1 MMIPSLNNA
10 KRLVVKIGSL
20 LLTDGKGQLHR
31 EWMHALAHDLAEL
44 SNRGTQIILVSSGA
58 VACGRAI
65 MGLTHADLKLHEKQA
80 AAACGQS
87 QLVEA
92 WRGACGVH
100 GLRVAQMLLTADD
113 TEQRKRYLNAR
124 TTLETLLEHD
134 IVPIINEN
142 DSVTTQEIR
151 YGDNDRLA
159 ARVAAMASADHL
171 VLLSDIDG
179 FYDAN
184 PKLHPHA
191 KRIAMIDTITPDI
204 EAMAGGTLDV
214 FSSGGMTTKLAA
226 AKMAVA
232 AGCHMA
238 IAQGAHLRP
247 LTYMMQTGEC
257 SWFVATQ
264 TPLNARKLWI
274 ANAVNVTGKLTL
286 DDGAVAALHAGKSLL
301 PTGVK
306 AIHGVFSHG
315 DTVLIQ
321 SAAGHELGHGI
332 SLYSSHEALQII
344 GKQSDAI
351 EATLGYKR
359 ANELIH
365 RDDMAL
371 NA

>member
-1 MMIPSLNNA
+1 MTPSLNNA

-20 LLTDGKGQLHR
+20 LLTDGKGQLHTP
-31 EWMHALAHDLAEL
+31 WMQALAHDLAEL
-44 SNRGTQIILVSSGA
+44 AKRGTQCILVSSGA

-65 MGLTHADLKLHEKQA
+65 MGLAHADLKLHEKQA

-92 WRGACGVH
+92 WRVACGVH
-100 GLRVAQMLLTADD
+100 GLKVAQMLLTADD

-124 TTLETLLEHD
+124 TTLETLLAHN
-134 IVPIINEN
+134 IIPIINEN

-179 FYDAN
+179 FYSAN
-184 PKLHPHA
+184 PKLDAHA
-191 KRIAMIDTITPDI
+191 KRLDMIAAITPEI
-204 EAMAGGTLDV
+204 EAMAGGTLDA

-247 LTYMMQTGEC
+247 LTHMMITGEC
-257 SWFVATQ
+257 SWFVASQ

-274 ANAVNVTGKLTL
+274 AGAVNVAGKITL
-286 DDGAVAALHAGKSLL
+286 DEGAVAALRAGKSLL
-301 PTGVK
+301 PAGVV
-306 AIHGVFSHG
+306 AVQGEFSHG
-315 DTVLIQ
+315 DTVLMQ
-321 SAAGHELGHGI
+321 SATGLELGHGI
-332 SLYSSHEALQII
+332 SQYSAQETAAIL

-351 EATLGYKR
+351 EVILGYKR

-371 NA
+371 KS

>member
-1 MMIPSLNNA
+1 MTPSLHNA
-10 KRLVVKIGSL
+10 KRLVVKMGSL
-20 LLTDGKGQLHR
+20 LLTDGKGQLHNA
-31 EWMHALAHDLAEL
+31 WMQALAQDLAEL
-44 SNRGTQIILVSSGA
+44 HKQGTQIILVSSGA

-65 MGLTHADLKLHEKQA
+65 MGFTHTDLKLHEKQA

-92 WRGACGVH
+92 WRHACGTH
-100 GLRVAQMLLTADD
+100 GLKVAQMLLTADD

-124 TTLETLLEHD
+124 TTLETLLEYN
-134 IVPIINEN
+134 IIPIINEN

-171 VLLSDIDG
+171 ILLSDIDG
-179 FYDAN
+179 FYTAN
-184 PKLHPHA
+184 PKVEPTA
-191 KRIAMIDTITPDI
+191 KRLDVIETITPEI
-204 EAMAGGTLDV
+204 EAMAGDTLGA

-247 LTYMMQTGEC
+247 LSHMMQSGEC
-257 SWFVATQ
+257 SWFVASH
-264 TPLNARKLWI
+264 TPLNARKAWI
-274 ANAVNVTGKLTL
+274 ANAVNLSGKVMV
-286 DDGAVAALHAGKSLL
+286 DAGAVTALHAGKSLL
-301 PTGVK
+301 PAGVT
-306 AIHGVFSHG
+306 AIQGEFSHG
-315 DTVLIQ
+315 DTVTILSNNGQ
-321 SAAGHELGHGI
+321 ELGHGI
-332 SLYSSHEALQII
+332 SLYASDEAQRII

-351 EATLGYKR
+351 EAILGYKR
-359 ANELIH
+359 SDELIH

-371 NA
+371 KL